1 MPRKFTLN
9 IEPEVYNEIQNA
21 VDYYKAINP
30 NLAKRFFK
38 TIDKQ
43 FSILQKNHSSFAIR
57 YDNIRCLPLKKFPY
71 MIHYSVLTDEKTVSI
86 KAVFCTYQNPE
97 KWTKRNKQ

>member
-1 MPRKFTLN
+1 MPKKFRIY
-9 IEPEVYNEIQNA
+9 IEPEVLNDIQDA
-21 VDYYKAINP
+21 VDYYMAINP
-30 NLAKRFFK
+30 KLALQFFQ

-43 FSILQKNHSSFAIR
+43 FLTLQKNHSSFAIR

-71 MIHYSVLTDEKTVSI
+71 MIHYLVSSDEQTVSI

-97 KWTKRNKQ
+97 NWHKRNKQ